1 MSPSLFKQ
9 DSADPSAKARAQS
22 RDRPTIDPADKPR
35 RRQRDQHAT
44 ISVLGVGIEVVGEIK
59 ARGDIQIEGRVKG
72 DLSVEGQVS
81 IASGGSVEGDVSADR
96 VIVAGRVDGSIEAR
110 ESARFVEGAQVDADV
125 TSPRLE
131 LEDGATLNGRVDMG
145 SRSKSGQKQK
155 SEPTTDTEADQ
166 KRDVA

>member
-9 DSADPSAKARAQS
+9 DAPNPEAKARTPSQG
-22 RDRPTIDPADKPR
+22 RPTIDPVDKPR

-44 ISVLGVGIEVVGEIK
+44 ISVLGVGIEVEGRIK

-81 IASGGSVEGDVSADR
+81 IASGGVVEGDVSADR

-110 ESARFVEGAQVDADV
+110 ESARLVEGAQVDADV
-125 TSPRLE
+125 NSPRLE

-145 SRSKSGQKQK
+145 GRSKSGKK
-155 SEPTTDTEADQ
+155 SEPTKQVEEEQ
-166 KRDVA
+166 KQDVA